1 MRTQAGGAGTSPRAG
16 QEPLEA
22 RLAPQRVPGGID
34 SQPRGGEMPGDRQQ
48 ILEAADRRVV
58 LPDHHINASQV
69 QHAIVALVRLL
80 GDREERNP
88 PLTLL
93 DRLLFAAE
101 AGKSDTWRRM
111 QACIVWTLGD
121 PP

>member
-1 MRTQAGGAGTSPRAG
+1 MRTPAKGTRASPSAS

-22 RLAPQRVPGGID
+22 RAAPQRVPGGID
-34 SQPRGGEMPGDRQQ
+34 SQPGRGEMPGDRLQ

-58 LPDHHINASQV
+58 LPDHHINARQV
-69 QHAIVALVRLL
+69 EQAIVALVRLL
-80 GDREERNP
+80 VDREERNP

-101 AGKSDTWRRM
+101 ACKD
-111 QACIVWTLGD
+111 D
-121 PP
+121 P